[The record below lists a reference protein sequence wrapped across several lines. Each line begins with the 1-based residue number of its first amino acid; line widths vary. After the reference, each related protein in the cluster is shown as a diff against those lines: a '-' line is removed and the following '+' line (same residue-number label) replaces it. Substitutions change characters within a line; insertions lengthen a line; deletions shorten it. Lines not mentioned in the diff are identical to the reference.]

1 MKDGE
6 GPHGKTSEGLAAQVA
21 EFRKLGYLRARAAW
35 RFLVDPDL
43 LGAACKLFEKKV
55 RRYNNGSPN
64 LALIEHA
71 DRVLK
76 MLQEFDRL
84 SRVSAGKMAGVQKQR
99 GQLARKIAKYGFTV
113 GDMCEVLREAERP
126 IIEDVD
132 QALTCRN
139 ALVEK
144 HLGLAK
150 TVLRKTVGSVNM
162 TDDLFSAAT
171 EGLLNGIDYFDPY
184 RGTAF
189 STSAAFW
196 IKKAIYAEMR
206 ARMETPESYAIAYAS
221 ISRCLNTDSDVQEED
236 LRELTGLPEP
246 TIKAAMEFYRAKV
259 SMVSLDDCFYGEK
272 RSWSD
277 VVEDTQLSPEEA
289 IEKKELLEL
298 VEKCIAELPSK
309 DREILKRRMKG
320 AKLREVGE
328 MFGMT
333 AGGVHAAE
341 KRMLGR
347 IRKSVT
353 SPVA

>member
-6 GPHGKTSEGLAAQVA
+6 DLHGKASGGLDARAA

-35 RFLVDPDL
+35 RFLVDPVL
-43 LGAACKLFEKKV
+43 LDAACGLFQEKV

-64 LALIEHA
+64 SALMEHA

-76 MLQEFDRL
+76 MLREFDRL

-99 GQLARKIAKYGFTV
+99 SRLARKIARHGFTV
-113 GDMCEVLREAERP
+113 GDMCEVLREAGRP
-126 IIEDVD
+126 MIEDVER
-132 QALTCRN
+132 ALACRN

-150 TVLRKTVGSVNM
+150 SVLRKTVGGGNM
-162 TDDLFSAAT
+162 TDDLLSAAT
-171 EGLLNGIDYFDPY
+171 EGLISGVDHFDPY

-196 IKKAIYAEMR
+196 IKKAVYAEIR
-206 ARMETPESYAIAYAS
+206 ARTETPESYAVAYAS
-221 ISRCLNTDSDVQEED
+221 ISRCLDDGSDIREED
-236 LRELTGLPEP
+236 LRELTGLPES
-246 TIKAAMEFYRAKV
+246 TIRAAMEFYRTKA
-259 SMVSLDDCFYGEK
+259 SMVSLDDYFYSEK

-277 VVEDTQLSPEEA
+277 AVKDTRLSPEEA
-289 IEKKELLEL
+289 IEEKELLEL
-298 VEKCIAELPSK
+298 VKTCIARLPSK

-320 AKLREVGE
+320 ATLREIGE

-341 KRMLGR
+341 KRTLGR
-347 IRKSVT
+347 IRKNVA
-353 SPVA
+353 SPAV